1 MYYKNIALLEIHKY
15 NTLFSKV
22 LYNYH
27 FLMDFLNEFYKKM
40 EFLLGSDKDN
50 DRMEHL
56 RLIHCGLFNFMV
68 SGGLF
73 ADKIKTTIE
82 EDKKPLIYF
91 FREIRNEMVHGTD
104 VNISFTLDLK
114 NCAINSEYVFLDTR
128 RLKNSNR
135 FKSNNENIQ
144 MARGYLDSLNDNVPL
159 KDVVDVWY
167 KYIEEKSHDIVNNI
181 CTENNLTEGNRYEL
195 WKQNNASL

>member
-1 MYYKNIALLEIHKY
+1 MIKVALYE
-15 NTLFSKV
+15 
-22 LYNYH
+22 
-27 FLMDFLNEFYKKM
+27 
-40 EFLLGSDKDN
+40 DN
-50 DRMEHL
+50 DSL
-56 RLIHCGLFNFMV
+56 RESLSIVLNN
-68 SGGLF
+68 S
-73 ADKIKTTIE
+73 E
-82 EDKKPLIYF
+82 EFVLTGAFQDANQI
-91 FREIRNEMVHGTD
+91 
-104 VNISFTLDLK
+104 LK